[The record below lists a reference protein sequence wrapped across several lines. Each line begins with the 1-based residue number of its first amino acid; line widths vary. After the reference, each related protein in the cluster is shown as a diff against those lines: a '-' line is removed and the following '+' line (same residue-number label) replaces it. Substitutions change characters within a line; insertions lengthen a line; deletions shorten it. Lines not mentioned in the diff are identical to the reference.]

1 MLVFRSNT
9 FEWINPA
16 PLKYD
21 ACRKQLM
28 TKLST
33 LLLLFCSTAF
43 SFGAAF
49 NRAKLADIDWAITN
63 AIAEGRLPGGVFW
76 LERKGEFC
84 TKAHGHRAL
93 LPKREIMTTDTIF
106 DAASLTKV
114 VACTP
119 AVMLLAERGKIR
131 LDDTVQT
138 YIPEFVGDG
147 KETITIRQLLNHT
160 SGLRPDVDT
169 QPPWKG
175 YDTAI
180 QMACA
185 EKLHAEP
192 GTVFR
197 YSDIN
202 FFLLGDV
209 VKRVAGMPLNE
220 FVTRE
225 IFAPLKMK
233 DTGYLPPKSKLA
245 RVAPTETNILRGVV
259 HDPTARYM
267 GGVAGHAGLFITAAD
282 LARFARMMLNE
293 GELEGVRIFKPET
306 VRQMTTVQ
314 TPEGMDTRRGF
325 GWDIDTGYSRPRGKL
340 FPVGSY
346 GHTGFTGNAMWIDP
360 FSETFWILLSNR
372 VHPDGKGN
380 VLPLQLSVAT
390 FAAMAVDGFDYA
402 NISNALP
409 ARSNM
414 SNSSVRRAEVLNG
427 IDVLVKKKFVP
438 LKKLKIGLITNHT
451 GIDRERKPTID
462 ILKEAP
468 EVELKALFS
477 PEHGIRGQQDEK
489 VSDSV
494 DEKTGLPI
502 YSLYGVRRSPAPEQ
516 LKGLDALVF
525 DIQDIGCR
533 FYTYVSTMGLCM
545 EAAAK
550 AGIKFVVLDR
560 VNPINGISV
569 EGPVHN
575 GDSTFVAFHSIP
587 LRHGMTVGELAR
599 MFNAERGWNAQLSVI
614 PIEGWRRDM
623 WFDQTG
629 LPWINPSPNMRSLI
643 EATLYPGVGL
653 HESALS
659 VGRGTGTPFE
669 VIGAPYINDLEVA
682 HDLNRA
688 SLPGITF
695 LPIRFTPTASTFKD
709 KACGGVSMLITDRQR
724 LKPVDV
730 GITIGL
736 MLQRR
741 YTNDYALSKTLPLLT
756 TKPTLEAI
764 KRGDSLIAIKQSW
777 AADLE
782 AFKKRREPF
791 LLYK

>member
-1 MLVFRSNT
+1 
-9 FEWINPA
+9 
-16 PLKYD
+16 
-21 ACRKQLM
+21 
-28 TKLST
+28 
-33 LLLLFCSTAF
+33 
-43 SFGAAF
+43 
-49 NRAKLADIDWAITN
+49 
-63 AIAEGRLPGGVFW
+63 
-76 LERKGEFC
+76 
-84 TKAHGHRAL
+84 
-93 LPKREIMTTDTIF
+93 
-106 DAASLTKV
+106 
-114 VACTP
+114 
-119 AVMLLAERGKIR
+119 
-131 LDDTVQT
+131 
-138 YIPEFVGDG
+138 
-147 KETITIRQLLNHT
+147 
-160 SGLRPDVDT
+160 
-169 QPPWKG
+169 
-175 YDTAI
+175 
-180 QMACA
+180 
-185 EKLHAEP
+185 
-192 GTVFR
+192 
-197 YSDIN
+197 
-202 FFLLGDV
+202 
-209 VKRVAGMPLNE
+209 
-220 FVTRE
+220 
-225 IFAPLKMK
+225 
-233 DTGYLPPKSKLA
+233 
-245 RVAPTETNILRGVV
+245 
-259 HDPTARYM
+259 
-267 GGVAGHAGLFITAAD
+267 
-282 LARFARMMLNE
+282 
-293 GELEGVRIFKPET
+293 
-306 VRQMTTVQ
+306 
-314 TPEGMDTRRGF
+314 
-325 GWDIDTGYSRPRGKL
+325 
-340 FPVGSY
+340 
-346 GHTGFTGNAMWIDP
+346 
-360 FSETFWILLSNR
+360 
-372 VHPDGKGN
+372 
-380 VLPLQLSVAT
+380 
-390 FAAMAVDGFDYA
+390 
-402 NISNALP
+402 
-409 ARSNM
+409 
-414 SNSSVRRAEVLNG
+414 
-427 IDVLVKKKFVP
+427 
-438 LKKLKIGLITNHT
+438 
-451 GIDRERKPTID
+451 
-462 ILKEAP
+462 
-468 EVELKALFS
+468 
-477 PEHGIRGQQDEK
+477 
-489 VSDSV
+489 V

-669 VIGAPYINDLEVA
+669 VIGAPYINDLDVA
-682 HDLNRA
+682 RDLNRA

-695 LPIRFTPTASTFKD
+695 LPVRFTPTASTFKD

-756 TKPTLEAI
+756 TKPTLEAV

>member
-1 MLVFRSNT
+1 M
-9 FEWINPA
+9 
-16 PLKYD
+16 KYI
-21 ACRKQLM
+21 L
-28 TKLST
+28 T
-33 LLLLFCSTAF
+33 LL
-43 SFGAAF
+43 SFLSPLALSSSAAF
-49 NRAKLADIDWAITN
+49 NRAKLADIDAAITH
-63 AIAEGRLPGGVFW
+63 AIAEKKLPGGVFW
-76 LERKGEFC
+76 LERSGEHYA
-84 TKAHGHRAL
+84 KAYGQRAVV
-93 LPKREIMTTDTIF
+93 PKREMMTTDTIF

-114 VACTP
+114 VACAP
-119 AVMLLAERGKIR
+119 AVMLLIERGKIR
-131 LDDTVQT
+131 LDDTAQK

-147 KETITIRQLLNHT
+147 KETITVRQLLNHT

-169 QPPWKG
+169 QPPWEG

-180 QMACA
+180 QRACA
-185 EKLHAEP
+185 EKLRAEP

-202 FFLLGDV
+202 FFVLGDI
-209 VKRVAGMPLNE
+209 VKRAAGMPLNE
-220 FVTRE
+220 FVALE

-245 RVAPTETNILRGVV
+245 RVAPTTTNLLRGVV

-267 GGVAGHAGLFITAAD
+267 GGVAGHAGLFTTASD
-282 LARFARMMLNE
+282 LARFARMMLNK

-306 VRQMTTVQ
+306 VIQMTSLQ
-314 TPEGMDTRRGF
+314 SPDGMDMRRGF
-325 GWDIDTGYSRPRGKL
+325 GWDIDTGYSRPRGRL
-340 FPVGSY
+340 FPIGSY

-380 VLPLQLSVAT
+380 VLPLQLTVAT
-390 FAAMAVDGFDYA
+390 FAAMAVDGFDYT
-402 NISNALP
+402 NVEGALS
-409 ARSNM
+409 ARSTRDTVA
-414 SNSSVRRAEVLNG
+414 VRRAEVLNG
-427 IDVLVKKKFVP
+427 IDVLAKRKFAP
-438 LKKLKIGLITNHT
+438 LRKLKVGLITNHT

-477 PEHGIRGQQDEK
+477 PEHGIRGQLDEK
-489 VSDSV
+489 FNDSV
-494 DEKTGLPI
+494 DEKTGLPV
-502 YSLYGVRRSPAPEQ
+502 YSLYGERRSPSAEQ
-516 LKGLDALVF
+516 LNGLDALVY

-533 FYTYVSTMGLCM
+533 FYTYPSTMGLCM

-550 AGIKFVVLDR
+550 AGIKFIVLDR
-560 VNPINGISV
+560 VNPINGVSI
-569 EGPVHN
+569 EGPVHK
-575 GDSTFVAFHSIP
+575 GPSTFVAFHSTP

-599 MFNAERGWNAQLSVI
+599 MFNAERGWNAQLTVI
-614 PIEGWRRDM
+614 PVEGWRREM

-629 LPWINPSPNMRSLI
+629 LPWLNPSPNMRSLV

-653 HESALS
+653 HETALS

-669 VIGAPYINDLEVA
+669 VIGAPYIDDLQTAKE
-682 HDLNRA
+682 LNLA
-688 SLPGITF
+688 GLPGITF
-695 LPIRFTPTASTFKD
+695 VPIRFTPTASTFKD
-709 KACGGVSMLITDRQR
+709 KACGGVSMLVTDRHR

-730 GITIGL
+730 GITIAL
-736 MLQRR
+736 VLQRL
-741 YTNDYALSKTLPLLT
+741 YPNEYAVNKPINLLT
-756 TKPTLEAI
+756 SKPTLEAI

>member
-1 MLVFRSNT
+1 MNWFCLVVSIVC
-9 FEWINPA
+9 W
-16 PLKYD
+16 PLC
-21 ACRKQLM
+21 AV
-28 TKLST
+28 
-33 LLLLFCSTAF
+33 
-43 SFGAAF
+43 AAF
-49 NRAKLADIDWAITN
+49 NRAKLADVDGAIAN

-76 LERKGEFC
+76 IERKGEYY
-84 TKAHGHRAL
+84 TKAYGHRAL
-93 LPKREIMTTDTIF
+93 VPRRESMTTDTIF

-119 AVMLLAERGKIR
+119 AVMLLIERGKIR
-131 LDDTVQT
+131 LDDTVQK
-138 YIPEFVGDG
+138 YIPEFIGDG

-202 FFLLGDV
+202 FFVLGDI

-220 FVTRE
+220 FVGRE
-225 IFAPLKMK
+225 IFGPLKMK
-233 DTGYLPPKSKLA
+233 DTGYLPPKSKLG
-245 RVAPTETNILRGVV
+245 RVALTETNILRGIV

-267 GGVAGHAGLFITAAD
+267 GGVAGHAGLFMTASD
-282 LARFARMMLNE
+282 LARFARMMVNQ

-306 VRQMTTVQ
+306 VRQMTSVQ
-314 TPEGMDTRRGF
+314 TPEGMDTRRGL

-340 FPVGSY
+340 FPIGSY

-372 VHPDGKGN
+372 VHPDGTGN

-402 NISNALP
+402 NVSNALP
-409 ARSNM
+409 ARSNV
-414 SNSSVRRAEVLNG
+414 SNPSVRRAEVLNG
-427 IDVLVKKKFVP
+427 IDVLVKKKFAP

-468 EVELKALFS
+468 DVELKGLFS

-489 VSDSV
+489 VNDSV

-502 YSLYGVRRSPAPEQ
+502 YSLYGVRRSPTPEQ

-550 AGIKFVVLDR
+550 AGITFVVLDR
-560 VNPINGISV
+560 VNPINGISI
-569 EGPVHN
+569 EGPVHK
-575 GDSTFVAFHSIP
+575 GESTFVAFHSIP

-599 MFNAERGWNAQLSVI
+599 MFNAERGWNAQLTVI

-629 LPWINPSPNMRSLI
+629 LPWINPSPNMRSLA

-688 SLPGITF
+688 GLPGITF

-730 GITIGL
+730 GLTIGL
-736 MLQRR
+736 VLQRR
-741 YTNDYALSKTLPLLT
+741 HTNEYALNKTLPLLT
-756 TKPTLEAI
+756 SKPTLEAI

-782 AFKKRREPF
+782 AFKRRREPF

>member
-1 MLVFRSNT
+1 MMNN
-9 FEWINPA
+9 IPA
-16 PLKYD
+16 V
-21 ACRKQLM
+21 
-28 TKLST
+28 
-33 LLLLFCSTAF
+33 LLLFSSLAI
-43 SFGAAF
+43 SSGAPF
-49 NRAKLADIDWAITN
+49 NRAKLADIDAAIID
-63 AIAEGRLPGGVFW
+63 AVAEGKLPGGVFW
-76 LERKGEFC
+76 LERKGESYN
-84 TKAHGHRAL
+84 KAYGQRAL
-93 LPKREIMTTDTIF
+93 VPKRESMTTDTIF

-119 AVMLLAERGKIR
+119 AVMLLIERGKIQ
-131 LDDTVQT
+131 LDDTAQK

-169 QPPWKG
+169 QPPWEG

-180 QMACA
+180 QRACA

-192 GTVFR
+192 GSVFR

-202 FFLLGDV
+202 FFLLGDI
-209 VKRVAGMPLNE
+209 VKRAAGIPLNE
-220 FVTRE
+220 FAARE

-233 DTGYLPPKSKLA
+233 DTGYLPAKSKLP
-245 RVAPTETNILRGVV
+245 RVAPTTTNLLRGVV

-267 GGVAGHAGLFITAAD
+267 GGVAGHAGLFTTAFD
-282 LARFARMMLNE
+282 LARFARMMLNQ
-293 GELEGVRIFKPET
+293 GELDGVRILKPET
-306 VRQMTTVQ
+306 VALMTRVQ
-314 TPEGMDTRRGF
+314 TPESMDMRRGF

-340 FPVGSY
+340 FPIGSY

-380 VLPLQLSVAT
+380 VLPLQLTVAT
-390 FAAMAVDGFDYA
+390 FAAMAVDGFDYT
-402 NISNALP
+402 NVEGALP
-409 ARSNM
+409 VRTARENLTS
-414 SNSSVRRAEVLNG
+414 RRTDVLNG
-427 IDVLVKKKFVP
+427 IDVLVKKKFAP

-468 EVELKALFS
+468 DVELKALFS
-477 PEHGIRGQQDEK
+477 PEHGIRGQFDEK
-489 VSDSV
+489 INDSA
-494 DEKTGLPI
+494 DEKTGLPV
-502 YSLYGVRRSPAPEQ
+502 YSLYGERRSPIAEQ
-516 LKGLDALVF
+516 LKGLDALVY

-533 FYTYVSTMGLCM
+533 FYTYPSTMGLCM

-550 AGIKFVVLDR
+550 AKIKFVVLDR
-560 VNPINGISV
+560 VNPINGISL
-569 EGPVHN
+569 EGPVHK
-575 GDSTFVAFHSIP
+575 GESTFVAFHSTP

-599 MFNAERGWNAQLSVI
+599 MFNAERGWNAQLTVI

-629 LPWINPSPNMRSLI
+629 LPWINPSPNMRSLT

-669 VIGAPYINDLEVA
+669 VVGAPYINDLDAAEE
-682 HDLNRA
+682 LNRA
-688 SLPGITF
+688 GLPGITF
-695 LPIRFTPTASTFKD
+695 VPIRFTPTASTFKD
-709 KACGGVSMLITDRQR
+709 KPCGGVSMLITDRNR
-724 LKPVDV
+724 VKPVDV

-736 MLQRR
+736 VLQRL
-741 YTNDYALSKTLPLLT
+741 YPNDYALNKPINLLT
-756 TKPTLEAI
+756 SKPTLEAI

-777 AADLE
+777 AADLD